1 MANTIVAVIE
11 RAGRI
16 SVANAQA
23 KYTEVVVGFIRTR
36 HKAAIDAKLTLHG
49 HADYIPAEVEE

>member
-23 KYTEVVVGFIRTR
+23 KYTEVMVGFIRIR
-36 HKAAIDAKLTLHG
+36 HKAAIDAKLILHG
-49 HADYIPAEVEE
+49 HADYIPEGER